1 MKEKLQVQCQAEKV
15 HSELQNQVKI
25 LEIDVEEKISK
36 LIEME
41 QEKNAELTDLRQ
53 QNQALEKQ
61 LENLRKFVD
70 VSIFSLNYILKSCL
84 CWLDGQIRIHGWMDR
99 RMDQQMG
106 QVSV

>member
-15 HSELQNQVKI
+15 HNELQNQVKI

-41 QEKNAELTDLRQ
+41 QEKNAEVTDLRQ

-70 VSIFSLNYILKSCL
+70 VSIFSLSYILKSCL
-84 CWLDGQIRIHGWMDR
+84 CWLGGQIRIHGWMD
-99 RMDQQMG
+99 QQMG

>member
-1 MKEKLQVQCQAEKV
+1 MPYLPTGFLQETEKLMKEKLQVQCQAEKV

-41 QEKNAELTDLRQ
+41 QEKNAEVTDLRQ

-70 VSIFSLNYILKSCL
+70 VSIFSLSYILKSCL
-84 CWLDGQIRIHGWMDR
+84 CWLDGQI
-99 RMDQQMG
+99 
-106 QVSV
+106 